1 MSKTVPEEIG
11 DEVLA
16 IVSQLNRGAALI
28 DSLQEQE
35 RVAALNLVAANRAKG
50 STAYGSALAY
60 LVAGRTLLAEE
71 SNSTLYSADPGR
83 QSFLEQGNRPGWTPW
98 LLTISREV
106 LKLCRRSPRST

>member
-35 RVAALNLVAANRAKG
+35 RVAALNLV
-50 STAYGSALAY
+50 
-60 LVAGRTLLAEE
+60 VRT
-71 SNSTLYSADPGR
+71 
-83 QSFLEQGNRPGWTPW
+83 
-98 LLTISREV
+98 
-106 LKLCRRSPRST
+106 